1 MASAHGA
8 GPFPMKK
15 SDLPEALVS
24 LVDLLAS
31 LPHVVAVTLDGSRV
45 HGSEP
50 GDRGWDLDVCHQR
63 EFDPAGLSHPVTLMQ
78 RVMKARALLL
88 D

>member
-1 MASAHGA
+1 MSLR
-8 GPFPMKK
+8 FPMKK

-31 LPHVVAVTLDGSRV
+31 LPHVIAVTPDDSRA

-50 GDRGWDLDVCHQR
+50 GNRGWDLGVHYEG
-63 EFDPAGLSHPVTLMQ
+63 EFDPAGLSQPGNAAAKGH
-78 RVMKARALLL
+78 AG
-88 D
+88 